1 LFEAHAGR
9 VPVFLCLRR
18 PGGEIIFVET
28 HEKFSVTPS
37 AALEKAVDDLF
48 GEETWYARV
57 DTALPE
63 RQRRQW
69 ERRENGNGAE
79 E

>member
-1 LFEAHAGR
+1 

-18 PGGEIIFVET
+18 PNGEIVFIET

-37 AALEKAVDDLF
+37 AELQQAVDDLF

-57 DTALPE
+57 DTSLPE
-63 RQRRQW
+63 RARKPW
-69 ERRENGNGAE
+69 ERREGNGGE
-79 E
+79 PE